1 MSGDVEVE
9 DWQWVIGW
17 WCGSLGGMGEGCSW
31 WLLAIPQGASGGG
44 VRLAVPRLGQVS
56 ADATAFVPGMA

>member
-17 WCGSLGGMGEGCSW
+17 WCGSLGGMGEGW
-31 WLLAIPQGASGGG
+31 QLVVVVGYPSGGQW
-44 VRLAVPRLGQVS
+44 RWS
-56 ADATAFVPGMA
+56 AIGSAKVGPGIG